1 MREKNKDNTKGNHMK
16 ILLTTDFYRP
26 TINGVVTSTVNLSEG
41 LRERGHEVR
50 VLTLKQKD
58 NVREDGVWYLPSV
71 GLDAF
76 VAPTVRFRMGFPP
89 SIYSEILDWEPD
101 IVHSQCEFC
110 TFGPAKKIANKLDV
124 PLVNTYHTVYE
135 DYARYLFR
143 FSDRFGRY
151 AAKKFTKE
159 RLRLVDAV
167 VAPTVKTRQLLQSYG
182 VETDIY
188 VVPSGLNL
196 GAFRSPE
203 HGEMYRKVKEITAG
217 RRSLL
222 FIGRLAKEKN
232 IGELISFIR
241 EMNDP
246 ELVLLIGGY
255 GPEGKALE
263 EQAEDLKDRVVFLGT
278 VQPDEVPQCYAA
290 ADIFVSASTSET
302 QGLTYFEALAS
313 GTPVLCREDPCI
325 HAIVRNGENGY
336 RFTDYES
343 FCTGLKEITAH
354 AGEKMESAC
363 RAAAEEYSKET
374 FARRIEEVYIRAIER
389 KNAEESVLYLQNQ
402 G

>member
-1 MREKNKDNTKGNHMK
+1 MK
-16 ILLTTDFYRP
+16 VLLTTDFYRP

-41 LRERGHEVR
+41 LKERGHEVC
-50 VLTLKQKD
+50 VLTLRQKE
-58 NVREDGVWYLPSV
+58 NRKEEDVWYLPSV

-89 SIYSEILDWEPD
+89 SIYADILGWKPD

-110 TFGPAKKIANKLDV
+110 TFGPAKKIANKLEV

-167 VAPTVKTRQLLQSYG
+167 VAPTVKTRELLQGYG

-188 VVPSGLNL
+188 VVPSGLDL
-196 GAFRSPE
+196 RAFRVPAQ
-203 HGEMYRKVKEITAG
+203 GEMYRKVKEIAAG
-217 RRSLL
+217 RRCLL

-232 IGELISFIR
+232 IGELIEYFR
-241 EMNDP
+241 RLDDAGT
-246 ELVLLIGGY
+246 VLLIGGY
-255 GPEGKALE
+255 GPESKALE
-263 EQAEDLKDRVVFLGT
+263 EQAADLEDRVVFLGT
-278 VQPDEVPQCYAA
+278 VQPSDVPQCYAA
-290 ADIFVSASTSET
+290 ADVFVSASTSET

-325 HAIVRNGENGY
+325 HSIVRNGENGY
-336 RFTDYES
+336 RFTDFES
-343 FCTGLKEITAH
+343 FCTGLKEIAAH
-354 AGEKMESAC
+354 VGEKMQAAC
-363 RAAAEEYSKET
+363 RAAAEEYSRET

-389 KNAEESVLYLQNQ
+389 RKAEDSVLYLQNQ